1 MTGPTT
7 EAQSIID
14 LAVGAYGAEAL
25 TLGSYYVMP
34 RPDGGIERIDLTGNE
49 YRDYP
54 RRVTGTAAVDTVAS
68 LLAYWDKHHTAAS
81 DVFTDRT
88 KYTLTAVID
97 AHAGTGTAPDAGIP
111 VDWQG
116 HRAVCTLVLSD
127 PLATWLNRNN
137 KLMGQ
142 EDFAEFVEQNI
153 PFIAEP
159 PVADLKEM
167 AETFQATTTAEFKA
181 GVKFVSG
188 QRTLQYNEHVDA
200 SVRNGSIPVPSTLTL
215 ALPIWRGDTEA
226 RLFTAR
232 LRYRANTPSPGKL
245 SIGYVLDR
253 PQDVIDA
260 AFAAAVTQVAEHV
273 GRPVLSGS
281 PLR

>member
-1 MTGPTT
+1 MTDTT
-7 EAQSIID
+7 ETQSIID
-14 LAVGAYGAEAL
+14 LATNAALAEEL
-25 TLGSYYVMP
+25 NLGRYYVITTST
-34 RPDGGIERIDLTGNE
+34 GEVVQIDLTGSQ

-54 RRVTGTAAVDTVAS
+54 ARITGTAAVDTVAS
-68 LLAYWDKHHTAAS
+68 LLAYWDKHHTDAS

-88 KYTLTAVID
+88 KYTITAVID
-97 AHAGTGTAPDAGIP
+97 AHAGTEPGEGNL
-111 VDWQG
+111 VDWQQ
-116 HRAVCTLVLSD
+116 HRATCTLVLSN
-127 PLATWLNRNN
+127 PLATWLGGNG
-137 KLMGQ
+137 KLMSQ
-142 EDFAEFVEQNI
+142 EEFAEFVEQNI
-153 PFIAEP
+153 PFIGEP
-159 PVADLKEM
+159 PAADLKEM
-167 AETFQATTTAEFKA
+167 AETFQATTTAEFRA

-188 QRTLQYNEHVDA
+188 QRTIQYNETVDA
-200 SVRNGSIPVPSTLTL
+200 TIRNGSIPVPAMLTL